1 MKKFFILCLMALA
14 VCVNANAEKVVGH
27 YHQGSTEYNVE
38 AATYNNDLTVFI
50 QVDGKYKSDRIF
62 IIISGIENIQNF
74 IDALNVCKTKYIEWS
89 EVAKSNNITDFRKP
103 INVKFPDVEIT
114 WFGTKW
120 YLSRKQ
126 NFINPTFSVGEN
138 INFVVMAGK
147 ANHWNNKYIDTN
159 FYMILT
165 QNNIDELISALNVDN
180 IYSILSQE
188 TKTDALFQ

>member
-27 YHQGSTEYNVE
+27 YHQGSTEYIVQ
-38 AATYNNDLTVFI
+38 AGTYKNDLVVFI
-50 QVDGKYKSDRIF
+50 QVDGKYKSDKVF
-62 IIISGIENIQNF
+62 ICIDGAENIQNF

-114 WFGTKW
+114 WFGNKW

-126 NFINPTFSVGEN
+126 NFNPEFVVGEN
-138 INFVVMAGK
+138 INFVVISGK
-147 ANHWNNKYIDTN
+147 ANHWDNKYIDTKY
-159 FYMILT
+159 YMFLT
-165 QNNIDELISALNVDN
+165 PNDIDELVKVLNVDN

>member
-27 YHQGSTEYNVE
+27 YHQGSTEYIVR
-38 AATYNNDLTVFI
+38 AGADKNDLSVFI
-50 QVDGKYKSDRIF
+50 QVEGKYKSDKIF
-62 IIISGIENIQNF
+62 ICIDGAENIQNF

-103 INVKFPDVEIT
+103 INVKFPSVEIM
-114 WFGTKW
+114 WLSNKW

-126 NFINPTFSVGEN
+126 NFNPEFVVGEN
-138 INFVVMAGK
+138 TNFVVIAGK
-147 ANHWNNKYIDTN
+147 ANHWNNEYIDIKY
-159 FYMILT
+159 YMFLT
-165 QNNIDELISALNVDN
+165 PNDIDELISALNVDN

>member
-27 YHQGSTEYNVE
+27 YHQGSTEYIVQ
-38 AATYNNDLTVFI
+38 AGTYKNDLVVFI
-50 QVDGKYKSDRIF
+50 QVDGKYKSDKVF
-62 IIISGIENIQNF
+62 ICIDGAENIQNF

-103 INVKFPDVEIT
+103 INVKFPDVQIG
-114 WFGTKW
+114 WFGNKW

-126 NFINPTFSVGEN
+126 NFNPEFVVGEN
-138 INFVVMAGK
+138 INFVVISGK
-147 ANHWNNKYIDTN
+147 ANHWDNKYIDTKY
-159 FYMILT
+159 YMFLT
-165 QNNIDELISALNVDN
+165 PNDIDELVKVLNVDN

>member
-14 VCVNANAEKVVGH
+14 VCVNANADKVVGH

-38 AATYNNDLTVFI
+38 AFIYKNDLVVFI
-50 QVDGKYKSDRIF
+50 QVDGKYKSEKVSIC
-62 IIISGIENIQNF
+62 IEGAENIQNF
-74 IDALNVCKTKYIEWS
+74 IDALNVCKTKHIEWS

-103 INVKFPDVEIT
+103 INVKFPSIRIM

-120 YLSRKQ
+120 YLSHKQ
-126 NFINPTFSVGEN
+126 NFNPEFVVGEN
-138 INFVVMAGK
+138 TNFVVIAGK
-147 ANHWNNKYIDTN
+147 ANHWNNDYIDTN
-159 FYMILT
+159 FSMILT
-165 QNNIDELISALNVDN
+165 PNDIDELVNALNVDN